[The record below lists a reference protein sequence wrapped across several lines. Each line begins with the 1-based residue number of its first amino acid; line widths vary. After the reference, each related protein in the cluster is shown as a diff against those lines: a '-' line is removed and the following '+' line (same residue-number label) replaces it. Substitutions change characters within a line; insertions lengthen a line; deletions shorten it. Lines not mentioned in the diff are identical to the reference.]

1 MGIGETAGRIQ
12 IKEGDMHMVGHL
24 DLSLKAAEWF
34 TIRTGTIFFS
44 LKLFQCPISGLE
56 G

>member
-1 MGIGETAGRIQ
+1 
-12 IKEGDMHMVGHL
+12 MHMVGHL

-34 TIRTGTIFFS
+34 TIRTGTIFFFS
-44 LKLFQCPISGLE
+44 FKTVSMSWDLKLE